1 MTPGRTSDARPAGP
15 DRGSTPDLAVVVVN
29 YNTGHYLARCV
40 RSAVE
45 SAGDARLE
53 VVVVDN
59 ASVDGSADHAVA
71 DHPEIRLIRND
82 GNRGFAA
89 AANQGM
95 RTTAAP
101 FILLLNPDAEV
112 LSGTLGGF
120 VKVARDHAR
129 AGAIGALVR
138 DPDGGIYPSA
148 RKIPT
153 LGEALGHA
161 FLGPFV
167 PNRFSRAYTMADW
180 DRRTERSVEW
190 VSGSCVLLRRQALE
204 EVGLF
209 DEGYF
214 MYVEDVDLCT
224 RLRRAG
230 WEIRFSPELEVLH
243 IGGVSTGGYRS
254 RTMTLEHSRSIYRY
268 FVKFRSHGVLA
279 ALRPLVRMAL
289 RLRAEVVL
297 LRARQHGRP

>member
-1 MTPGRTSDARPAGP
+1 
-15 DRGSTPDLAVVVVN
+15 VVVN
-29 YNTGHYLARCV
+29 YNTGHYLTRCV

-59 ASVDGSADHAVA
+59 ASIDGSADHAAA

-82 GNRGFAA
+82 ANRGFAA

-95 RTTAAP
+95 LATTAP

-112 LSGTLGGF
+112 LAGTLGGF
-120 VKVARDHAR
+120 VKVATDHAR

-138 DPDGGIYPSA
+138 DPDGSVYPSA

-153 LGEALGHA
+153 LGEAIGHA

-167 PNRFSRAYTMADW
+167 PNRFSKAYTMAGW
-180 DRRTERSVEW
+180 DRRTERAVEW
-190 VSGSCVLLRRQALE
+190 VSGSCVLLRREALDE
-204 EVGLF
+204 IGLF

-224 RLRRAG
+224 RLRQAG
-230 WEIRFSPELEVLH
+230 WEVRFCPELEVVH

-254 RTMTLEHSRSIYRY
+254 RRMTLEHSRSIYRY
-268 FVKFRSHGVLA
+268 FVKFGSPGARA
-279 ALRPLVRMAL
+279 ALRPLVRLAL
-289 RLRAEVVL
+289 RLRAELVL